1 MTKELIFNSQF
12 ITFMDP
18 RKKSDYCNSP
28 ITATKKNENTFY
40 CNILNKNIEN
50 RNFKT
55 FWNDDFFQ
63 EIGFKLSK
71 ETIYKYKDKQYD
83 ILVNIFWT
91 VLDKHSNIKDKN
103 N

>member
-28 ITATKKNENTFY
+28 ITATKKNENTFN

-55 FWNDDFFQ
+55 F
-63 EIGFKLSK
+63 
-71 ETIYKYKDKQYD
+71 
-83 ILVNIFWT
+83 
-91 VLDKHSNIKDKN
+91 
-103 N
+103 

>member
-1 MTKELIFNSQF
+1 
-12 ITFMDP
+12 MDP

-28 ITATKKNENTFY
+28 ITATKKNKSTFN
-40 CNILNKNIEN
+40 CNILNKRIEN

-55 FWNDDFFQ
+55 LWSDDFFY

-83 ILVNIFWT
+83 ILVNIFKM
-91 VLDKHSNIKDKN
+91 VLDKHAHIKGKN